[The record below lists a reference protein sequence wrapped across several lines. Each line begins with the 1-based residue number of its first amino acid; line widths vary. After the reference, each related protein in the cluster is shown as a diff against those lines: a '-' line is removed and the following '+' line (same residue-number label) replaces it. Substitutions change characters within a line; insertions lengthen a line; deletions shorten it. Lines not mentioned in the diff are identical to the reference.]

1 MLYISDKNKFT
12 LCRFLPTYVHSSNI
26 IFVCLKIRC
35 FSIPSYISCVN
46 KSLLY
51 LFSETF
57 FSFHVIS
64 FLVISMDWIPSER
77 YQLQSI
83 LLMRNACLNSDY
95 GSKLIAYLY
104 AVNLRIYIKIYFV
117 QFDFRSFFF
126 ALRF

>member
-1 MLYISDKNKFT
+1 MLCISDKNKFT
-12 LCRFLPTYVHSSNI
+12 LCRLFFNICALFEYI
-26 IFVCLKIRC
+26 IFDCLRFGVSPVSLLC
-35 FSIPSYISCVN
+35 SCVN

-51 LFSETF
+51 LYSETLLVF
-57 FSFHVIS
+57 FPFIS
-64 FLVISMDWIPSER
+64 AYIHGKIPSER

-117 QFDFRSFFF
+117 QFDFRFFLLF
-126 ALRF
+126 LF